1 MSSIQYVIKTYN
13 SNQDPDSTFENKFYI
28 TIDLNSTYLDV
39 LNQMITELKQY
50 NFKFDTSDMVLF
62 LAKNENPR
70 ETYIFLERVT

>member
-1 MSSIQYVIKTYN
+1 MNTVQYTIKTYN
-13 SNQDPDSTFENKFYI
+13 SNQDPEPTFENKFYL